1 MRNKHDCSQV
11 RVAHE
16 KKGSV
21 VVFEDGRTE
30 FFGGQN
36 LHSAAMIG
44 KDVRNAIV
52 ANKKLIENRKM
63 MKKGPIGV
71 AKYNC
76 IKYIMPKHKPKAVGG
91 SFGDVITK
99 SAEDYHLCAR
109 GSV

>member
-1 MRNKHDCSQV
+1 MRNKRDCSQV

-16 KKGSV
+16 KKGSI

-36 LHSAAMIG
+36 LHSVAMIG
-44 KDVRNAIV
+44 KDGRNAIV
-52 ANKKLIENRKM
+52 ANKNRKM
-63 MKKGPIGV
+63 EKNLIGV
-71 AKYNC
+71 TKYNC
-76 IKYIMPKHKPKAVGG
+76 IKYTMPKHKPEAVGG

-99 SAEDYHLCAR
+99 STEDHHLCAR